1 MSLIRNRFHYIK
13 IFITLVNFY
22 YMHAYPQKKNFID
35 IYEAICLY
43 LERNMLNF
51 ALEFIMYVE
60 FKYVQMK
67 DHTFFQPEMIM
78 KQRKYIHKIQKS
90 SQETLGQFQPHLA
103 QHIFLQRG
111 LALLQI
117 KDHSIIKKDII
128 IFFSLN

>member
-1 MSLIRNRFHYIK
+1 MRVFEGIFIVLADFTVEGFIMSLIRNRFHYIK

-78 KQRKYIHKIQKS
+78 K
-90 SQETLGQFQPHLA
+90 
-103 QHIFLQRG
+103 
-111 LALLQI
+111 
-117 KDHSIIKKDII
+117 
-128 IFFSLN
+128 